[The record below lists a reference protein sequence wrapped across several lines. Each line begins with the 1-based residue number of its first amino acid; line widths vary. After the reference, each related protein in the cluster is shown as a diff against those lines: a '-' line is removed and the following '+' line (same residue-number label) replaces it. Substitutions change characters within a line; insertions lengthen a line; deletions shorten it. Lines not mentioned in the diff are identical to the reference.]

1 MTSMNLLF
9 DQGDGRREGCV
20 ASHRCGIAIFDSL
33 GVCCGSH
40 VPDIAHPRN
49 LDVLVM
55 AFFGGWYTNLCYV
68 QYCGLNPEWCF
79 TNNMNVFRVFWN
91 RCEVKVK
98 SILIQNATYQGT
110 YPII

>member
-55 AFFGGWYTNLCYV
+55 AFLAVGTQIC
-68 QYCGLNPEWCF
+68 
-79 TNNMNVFRVFWN
+79 
-91 RCEVKVK
+91 
-98 SILIQNATYQGT
+98 ATYNT
-110 YPII
+110 VD